1 MLKVLK
7 ERPLRIPY
15 PSASVQ
21 YLPFY
26 GGARGKYLEIK
37 KDNTGRTTSEKI
49 VSEENINSE
58 NIIKAGNGAPLAK
71 VMANYLQN
79 LKTLSS
85 SLLRLTNTGRKNG
98 YLGDRQKTRYETQLA
113 SLGEIAT
120 NITDL
125 IYEIGDVN
133 KIFKKDTTLR
143 KIDNE
148 DDDYIGEEGV
158 GLESNDDT
166 SDIGLL
172 EHETIAEAKPVG
184 LALIGETGVA
194 SSKPVA
200 TAIAAHGAAI
210 ASPVASAI
218 AGVDPAALGISFQLH
233 HPFSKH

>member
-49 VSEENINSE
+49 VSEENIE
-58 NIIKAGNGAPLAK
+58 AGNGVPLAK
-71 VMANYLQN
+71 VMANHLQN
-79 LKTLSS
+79 VKTLSS
-85 SLLRLTNTGRKNG
+85 SLLRLTKTGRRNG
-98 YLGDRQKTRYETQLA
+98 YLSDRQKTTYETQLE
-113 SLGEIAT
+113 SLRKVAT
-120 NITDL
+120 DITDL
-125 IYEIGDVN
+125 VTGIDDVN
-133 KIFKKDTTLR
+133 KIFKKDTTL
-143 KIDNE
+143 KKMDNE

-166 SDIGLL
+166 SDMGLL